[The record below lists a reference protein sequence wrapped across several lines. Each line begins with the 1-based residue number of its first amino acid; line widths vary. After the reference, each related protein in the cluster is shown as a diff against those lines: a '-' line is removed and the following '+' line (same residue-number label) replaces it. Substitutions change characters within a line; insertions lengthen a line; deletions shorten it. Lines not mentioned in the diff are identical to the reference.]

1 MRYAGLLAL
10 GVALFS
16 LIPSNITRLEKSVH
30 LASSLQANEGTPDSF
45 AAPILLPASIVA
57 LPLASGLPSATRQLD
72 SCGILNKQG
81 ATYVLQ
87 KDVSAPDS
95 CFSIQAPDVTL
106 NLNGHTVTFAT
117 APTGRHRYGIVGL
130 GCKHSEADPKACGG
144 TWQNAVIFNGFIK
157 EDPAGSAVGFMDG
170 IRNGPETDWQCENWT
185 VHDVDITMNQGKY
198 SNDTAP
204 FDTRALAFNYCA
216 GSARIYNVKTHI
228 GYGRVANRSDIRG
241 PAMRLMPSMES
252 GNGKRPY
259 KSPYCGATTSYTPS
273 QEICN
278 NTIEGGTQGG
288 IAGKTD
294 YRHIYGNHVSP
305 NSSATNDFAIYAWGG
320 FAEVDHNTID
330 AISSRGIQASGGSSG
345 HDQKIHDNNVT
356 VRMLPQYCG
365 DSGQT
370 PCNNCEP
377 SGTYGIQFDDT
388 VENATAF
395 GNTVSAYA
403 DQCPATA
410 LKITDSGLKDTSHDN
425 VYKAFLV
432 GTKCASGGPICFA
445 NALAF
450 ASGVDS
456 TPMTMTNDTFSG
468 DDDQVYVD
476 YGVPNGATFIHC
488 TFIKP
493 PTASS
498 RHVFIRWGIFSTK
511 AGQALHFRDSIFQG
525 GENPDTNVMFPINGN
540 HPPEEYFVD
549 WTYTLAVKD
558 GKGSPVSNARVNIVD
573 KSNQQAFSGTT
584 DAAGEISTVLNQ
596 IHWLNS
602 PAGSSRQAP
611 GPYKVSVS
619 APNCLPISLNVDV
632 NQTTRAT
639 TQLTCH

>member
-1 MRYAGLLAL
+1 MVL
-10 GVALFS
+10 GVLLFF
-16 LIPSNITRLEKSVH
+16 LIPYDLVRFETLPGFIP
-30 LASSLQANEGTPDSF
+30 LADPGENTSDSS
-45 AAPILLPASIVA
+45 AAPLLWVASIVT
-57 LPLASGLPSATRQLD
+57 PPFRSGVPASTRPLD
-72 SCGILNKQG
+72 SCGALTKSG
-81 ATYVLQ
+81 ATYLLQ
-87 KDVSAPDS
+87 KDVSAADS

-130 GCKHSEADPKACGG
+130 GCKHNEADPKACGG
-144 TWQNAVIFNGFIK
+144 SWQNAVIFNGFIK
-157 EDPAGSAVGFMDG
+157 EDPAGSAIGFMDG
-170 IRNGPETDWQCENWT
+170 IRNGPENDSACENWT

-198 SNDTAP
+198 TNDTAP
-204 FDTRALAFNYCA
+204 FDSRALAFNYCA
-216 GSARIYNVKTHI
+216 GSARIYNVRTHI
-228 GYGRVANRSDIRG
+228 GYGRVGNRSDIRG

-259 KSPYCGATTSYTPS
+259 KSPYCGATTPYTPS

-294 YRHIYGNHVSP
+294 YRHIYGNHVAP

-330 AISSRGIQASGGSSG
+330 AISSRGIQASGGGSG

-365 DSGQT
+365 DSGQS

-410 LKITDSGLKDTSHDN
+410 LKITDSGPKDTSHDN

-432 GTKCASGGPICFA
+432 GTKCASGGAICFS
-445 NALAF
+445 NAVAF

-540 HPPEEYFVD
+540 HPPEEYFID

-558 GKGSPVSNARVNIVD
+558 GKGSPVPQATVSIVD
-573 KSNQQAFSGTT
+573 NSNRQAFTGTT
-584 DAAGEISTVLNQ
+584 DVSGEISAVLNQ

-602 PAGSSRQAP
+602 PSGHSRQAN

-619 APNCLPISLNVDV
+619 APNCSPSSLTVDV
-632 NQTTRAT
+632 NQTTHASA
-639 TQLTCH
+639 QLVCH